1 MTKGPSPWA
10 VLDFKME
17 CDFDVSSIEAFVSV
31 CENAAGI
38 MRDANDDV
46 KRAYG
51 IVADQTAQLQHECA
65 EDLSDVEQVADGL
78 AEIFDTLKSA
88 SEDLRWWVDAAQKEY
103 ENIANEAAA
112 LKMIASYADGF
123 GSVELPPERYDELV
137 DAFVHLQYRAQIQKE
152 NVDRAEYVFFLE
164 LNKLQVDT
172 YEQIIAPVFDAF
184 KHQFVPDELH
194 PWLNSFSVIGG
205 LEGLGA
211 SAATAFYM
219 QTYHGKYVEPGD
231 LASRNWFERLT
242 ARGDFENWQWQPKG
256 AHAKLPWGLSTV
268 VPALEYG
275 ARRFAIIGTVLDGL
289 GAAHDSYEIDSVKH
303 RDWGVGHKLVRAAVS
318 GAATAGG
325 SFLGGEIGTA
335 LGAAGL
341 AEVGGLG
348 VLAGGFT
355 GGVFGS
361 LKGAQTG
368 EKFGDWVNDNVVDSV
383 AEWLG

>member
-1 MTKGPSPWA
+1 MSKGPSPWA
-10 VLDFKME
+10 LLDFKME
-17 CDFDVSSIEAFVSV
+17 CDFDVSSIDAFITV
-31 CENAAGI
+31 CENAAVI
-38 MRDANDDV
+38 MRDADDDV
-46 KRAYG
+46 MRAYG
-51 IVADQTAQLQHECA
+51 AVAHQTAQLQHECA
-65 EDLSDVEQVADGL
+65 EDLSDASQVADGL
-78 AEIFDTLKSA
+78 AEIFDKLKSA

-103 ENIANEAAA
+103 KSIAEEANEK
-112 LKMIASYADGF
+112 KMIASYADGF
-123 GSVELPPERYDELV
+123 GSVELPPDKYDELV
-137 DAFVHLQYRAQIQKE
+137 DAFVHLRYRAETQKS

-184 KHQFVPDELH
+184 KNQFVPDPLH
-194 PWLNSFSVIGG
+194 PWLNSLSVIGG

-256 AHAKLPWGLSTV
+256 AHAELPLGLSKV

-275 ARRFAIIGTVLDGL
+275 ARRFVVIGTVLDGL

-318 GAATAGG
+318 GLATAGG
-325 SFLGGEIGTA
+325 SFVGGEIGGA
-335 LGAAGL
+335 LGAAGG
-341 AEVGGLG
+341 AELGGFG
-348 VLAGGFT
+348 VLAGGFI
-355 GGVFGS
+355 GGMSGS
-361 LKGAQTG
+361 LTGAQTG
-368 EKFGDWVNDNVVDSV
+368 EKLGDWVNDNFVDSV